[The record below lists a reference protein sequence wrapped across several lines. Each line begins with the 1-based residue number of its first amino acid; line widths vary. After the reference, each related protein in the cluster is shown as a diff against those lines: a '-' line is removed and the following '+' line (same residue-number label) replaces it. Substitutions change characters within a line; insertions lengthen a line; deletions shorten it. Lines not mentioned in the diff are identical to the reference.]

1 MFLNFK
7 FKGYLRNF
15 KEFFGIL
22 RNLKD
27 FKGIVRNCH
36 ERMPPNFVAIKC
48 YFKKH
53 TLNIWAPS
61 L

>member
-1 MFLNFK
+1 MFLN

-22 RNLKD
+22 RE
-27 FKGIVRNCH
+27 FKGILRNCH
-36 ERMPPNFVAIKC
+36 ERMPPYFVAIKC
-48 YFKKH
+48 YKKRK

>member
-1 MFLNFK
+1 MFLK

-22 RNLKD
+22 RNLND
-27 FKGIVRNCH
+27 FKGILRNCH
-36 ERMPPNFVAIKC
+36 ERMPPYFVAIEC
-48 YFKKH
+48 YLKKN

>member
-1 MFLNFK
+1 MFLN

-22 RNLKD
+22 RE
-27 FKGIVRNCH
+27 FKGILRNCH
-36 ERMPPNFVAIKC
+36 ERMPPYFVA
-48 YFKKH
+48 KKSYKKRKP
-53 TLNIWAPS
+53 LNIWAPS

>member
-1 MFLNFK
+1 MFLN

-22 RNLKD
+22 RIFKD
-27 FKGIVRNCH
+27 FKGILRNCH
-36 ERMPPNFVAIKC
+36 ARMPPYCVAIKC
-48 YFKKH
+48 YKKRN